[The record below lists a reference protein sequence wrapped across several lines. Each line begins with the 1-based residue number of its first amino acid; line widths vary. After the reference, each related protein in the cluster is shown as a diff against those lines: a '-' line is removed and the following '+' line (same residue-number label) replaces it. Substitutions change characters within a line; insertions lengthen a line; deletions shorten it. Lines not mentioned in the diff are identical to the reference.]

1 MSSTRT
7 PTTERLAIGHP
18 TQEMLPQ
25 RKEKGKPN
33 HVFLRGLRI
42 FCEMP
47 RPGANC
53 NATVPRSR
61 VGSVK
66 PSGTEQE
73 SSVGDCGCQ
82 ASAKESPGQGGS

>member
-33 HVFLRGLRI
+33 HVFLRGLPI

-47 RPGANC
+47 RRGKLQCDSA
-53 NATVPRSR
+53 RSR

>member
-47 RPGANC
+47 RRG
-53 NATVPRSR
+53 TLSR
-61 VGSVK
+61 LGSVK

-73 SSVGDCGCQ
+73 SSAGDCGCQ

>member
-33 HVFLRGLRI
+33 RVFLRGLRI

-47 RPGANC
+47 RRGTLQCDSARVSFGLCQTLRDRTGKQCGKLRLPGVC
-53 NATVPRSR
+53 
-61 VGSVK
+61 
-66 PSGTEQE
+66 
-73 SSVGDCGCQ
+73 
-82 ASAKESPGQGGS
+82 